1 MEECAG
7 VYPAQDEGCDM
18 SSGAKLALGLGAG
31 FVFLWI
37 VFSFWWALLI
47 LVGLPVAGYL
57 MLDQSQRRKLRG
69 LGRKEL
75 GN

>member
-1 MEECAG
+1 
-7 VYPAQDEGCDM
+7 M

-31 FVFLWI
+31 FIFLWWLTSP
-37 VFSFWWALLI
+37 FWALLI

-57 MLDQSQRRKLRG
+57 MLDSSQRRRIKG

-75 GN
+75 GR